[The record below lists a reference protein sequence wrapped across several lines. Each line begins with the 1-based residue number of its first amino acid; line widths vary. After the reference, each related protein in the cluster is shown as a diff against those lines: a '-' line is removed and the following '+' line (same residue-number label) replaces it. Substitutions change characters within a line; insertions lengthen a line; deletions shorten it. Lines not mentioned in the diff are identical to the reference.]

1 MSFVTQSH
9 GSSIKGVLGKKLGM
23 TQVFDANNKM
33 IPVTVV
39 EAGPCVVTQIR
50 TPEVDGYSAVQ
61 IAFGAI
67 DPKKVSKPQVGHFA
81 KAGVTPRRSVAELRT
96 LSASQYTVGQ
106 ELGATVFEA
115 GEIVD
120 ATGTSTGKGHA
131 GVMKRH
137 GFGAIDPKKISKP
150 LAGQYAKSGVTPRR
164 SIAELRT
171 LSAADYTVGQEIG
184 ASTFAVGDIVDA
196 TGTSTGK
203 GTAGVMKRHGFGGL
217 GSSHGVDRKHRMPG
231 SIGAC
236 STPGRVFKGMRMM
249 GRMGNEKV
257 TTQNLTV
264 QGVDL
269 ERNLLLIKG
278 AVPGTDGGL
287 VFIRSAAKKA
297 LVETVKAGM

>member
-1 MSFVTQSH
+1 MTYTTQGA

-33 IPVTVV
+33 VPVTVV

-50 TPEVDGYSAVQ
+50 TPEKDGYSAVQ

-67 DPKKVSKPQVGHFA
+67 DPKKITKPLAGHFA

-96 LSASQYTVGQ
+96 L
-106 ELGATVFEA
+106 
-115 GEIVD
+115 D
-120 ATGTSTGKGHA
+120 TS
-131 GVMKRH
+131 
-137 GFGAIDPKKISKP
+137 S
-150 LAGQYAKSGVTPRR
+150 YS
-164 SIAELRT
+164 
-171 LSAADYTVGQEIG
+171 VGQEIG
-184 ASTFAVGDIVDA
+184 ATVFTAGELVDA

-249 GRMGNEKV
+249 GRMGAEKV
-257 TTQNLTV
+257 TTQNLLV
-264 QGVDL
+264 QSVDA
-269 ERNLLLIKG
+269 ENNLLLIKG
-278 AVPGTDGGL
+278 SVPGPDGAL

-297 LVETVKAGM
+297 IFETASGKVGA

>member
-1 MSFVTQSH
+1 
-9 GSSIKGVLGKKLGM
+9 M

-120 ATGTSTGKGHA
+120 ATGTSTGKGN
-131 GVMKRH
+131 
-137 GFGAIDPKKISKP
+137 
-150 LAGQYAKSGVTPRR
+150 
-164 SIAELRT
+164 
-171 LSAADYTVGQEIG
+171 
-184 ASTFAVGDIVDA
+184 
-196 TGTSTGK
+196 
-203 GTAGVMKRHGFGGL
+203 AGVMKRHGFGGL
-217 GSSHGVDRKHRMPG
+217 SSSHGVDRKHRMPG

-236 STPGRVFKGMRMM
+236 STPGRVFKGMRMA
-249 GRMGNEKV
+249 GRMGGQTV
-257 TTQNLTV
+257 TTQNLQV
-264 QGVDL
+264 HSVDAD
-269 ERNLLLIKG
+269 RNLLLIKG
-278 AVPGTDGGL
+278 SVPGPDGAL

-297 LVETVKAGM
+297 IVETFETVKAGA

>member
-1 MSFVTQSH
+1 MTFTTQAA

-33 IPVTVV
+33 VPVTVV

-50 TPEVDGYSAVQ
+50 TPEKDGYSAVQ

-67 DPKKVSKPQVGHFA
+67 DPKKITKPLAGHFA

-96 LSASQYTVGQ
+96 LDTTNYTVGQ
-106 ELGATVFEA
+106 ELGATVFAA
-115 GEIVD
+115 GE
-120 ATGTSTGKGHA
+120 
-131 GVMKRH
+131 
-137 GFGAIDPKKISKP
+137 
-150 LAGQYAKSGVTPRR
+150 L
-164 SIAELRT
+164 
-171 LSAADYTVGQEIG
+171 
-184 ASTFAVGDIVDA
+184 VDA

-257 TTQNLTV
+257 TTQNLLV

-278 AVPGTDGGL
+278 SVPGTDGGL

-297 LVETVKAGM
+297 IVETVKAGM